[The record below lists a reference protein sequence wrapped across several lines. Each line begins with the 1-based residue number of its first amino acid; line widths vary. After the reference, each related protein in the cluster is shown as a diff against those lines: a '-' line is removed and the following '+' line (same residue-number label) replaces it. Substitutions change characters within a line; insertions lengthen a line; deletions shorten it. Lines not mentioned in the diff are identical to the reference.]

1 MQDGLKELAGGK
13 LERILAKSTETDLKS
28 LLFGISSTLIL
39 QSTTVVSLL
48 IIAFISTNLITLSA
62 GIGIIIGA
70 NVGSSGGIWL
80 LALAG
85 QNVSLSPFAYPLIIL
100 GILAS
105 FAGKN
110 AKSMGRVFIGVA
122 FILLAIDLIK
132 GGFSAFT
139 EDFDILS
146 YTLEGWWGIM
156 LLVAVGLLLTI
167 ILQSSHATLM
177 LILTMLSLSQIDT
190 TQGFALTIGAIVGSA
205 LATGILG
212 FLGGNRAGMRV
223 ATAHVIYNAG
233 TGIIVL
239 LLLKPLILLI
249 HIISTHLGFNSLIQ
263 IALFYTLFNLIGL
276 LIFWPLKGSLATF
289 LEKIIPNIPA
299 PEQLIETQ
307 ITHPSSTDIEEST
320 PSPFLI
326 ESALSSTQTATQAV
340 LQDLQLLAR
349 VTLEVICH
357 ILLLKT
363 TILTVDNSD
372 PQTIVDYQDLD
383 PFDADELYRQQI
395 KSRYSEL
402 LTFISKIDYNEA
414 DKSYQTV
421 IMTSQVIAFK
431 LVSAVKN
438 SHHLQKNLRYY
449 LTKEGNP
456 AQPLYR
462 ELRNYVVNN
471 LQLAYHIQAEITQL
485 KAENDLKVEFNHLSL
500 TTLIE
505 DSRCFESQFRTK
517 VYQALKEN
525 TLDGFSTSSLLN
537 DLQYATQI
545 VESLFNILKIVAIQ
559 DNNLLQNIDIIQ
571 QVNEGNL

>member
-307 ITHPSSTDIEEST
+307 ITHPSSTDIEENT